1 MQVAEVKIWGKLVG
15 AVAWNTEM
23 GFATFEFDPKFKQLG
38 WDLAPLKMAISDNR
52 NQFSF
57 PELRKDKNSVF
68 DTFK

>member
-23 GFATFEFDPKFKQLG
+23 GFATFEYAPKFKQLG

-57 PELRKDKNSVF
+57 PELRAVPRASP
-68 DTFK
+68 